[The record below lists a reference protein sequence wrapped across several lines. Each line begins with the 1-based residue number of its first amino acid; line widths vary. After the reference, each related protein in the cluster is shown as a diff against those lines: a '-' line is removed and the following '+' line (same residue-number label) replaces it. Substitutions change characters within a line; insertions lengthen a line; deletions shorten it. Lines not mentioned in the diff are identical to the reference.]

1 MPDVASSP
9 LDLSRAPP
17 DVRVLSV
24 ADLKDALAKGVAD
37 FRANPTHVIFLV
49 LVYPFAGLLIAR
61 LTADANL
68 MPLFYPMAAGFALL
82 GPLAALGLYEMSRQ
96 RELGRE
102 PHWSDALG
110 VLKSPA
116 IWSIAAMGGVLAG
129 IFVAWLFAAR
139 WLAGAMIGDTLD
151 DPAAMSSYMG
161 FVSQILSS
169 PAGWGLVLAGNF
181 LGLLFA
187 VAAFSISVVSFPLML
202 DRHTGYAVAMAT
214 SLRAVAKNPVVLGL
228 WGLFIALALALGT
241 LPFFI
246 GLALVIPVLGHASWH
261 LYRKVVV

>member
-1 MPDVASSP
+1 MPDVATSP
-9 LDLSRAPP
+9 LDFSQSLPE
-17 DVRVLSV
+17 VRSISV
-24 ADLKDALAKGVAD
+24 ADLKDALAKGVDD

-49 LVYPFAGLLIAR
+49 LVYPLAGLLIAR
-61 LTADANL
+61 MSADANL

-96 RELGRE
+96 REMGRE
-102 PHWSDALG
+102 PHWRDALG
-110 VLKSPA
+110 VLNSPA

-139 WLAGAMIGDTLD
+139 WLAGVMIGDVID
-151 DPAAMSSYMG
+151 NPATMASYGG
-161 FVSQILSS
+161 FLSQILST
-169 PAGWGLVLAGNF
+169 PAGWGLVVAGNM
-181 LGLLFA
+181 LGLAFA

-202 DRHTGYAVAMAT
+202 DRHTGYAAAMAT
-214 SLRAVAKNPVVLGL
+214 SLRAVAKNPIVLGL

-241 LPFFI
+241 LPVFI

-261 LYRKVVV
+261 LYRRVVV

>member
-1 MPDVASSP
+1 MPDIASSP
-9 LDLSRAPP
+9 LDISHAPP

-24 ADLKDALAKGVAD
+24 ADLKDALARGVDD

-61 LTADANL
+61 MTADANL

-82 GPLAALGLYEMSRQ
+82 GPLAALGLYETSRR
-96 RELGRE
+96 RETGRE
-102 PHWSDALG
+102 PHWRDALG

-139 WLAGAMIGDTLD
+139 WLAGAMIGDVMD
-151 DPAAMSSYMG
+151 DPAAMASYG
-161 FVSQILSS
+161 DFLHAIVAS
-169 PAGWGLVLAGNF
+169 PAGWALFAASNF
-181 LGLLFA
+181 VGLLFA
-187 VAAFSISVVSFPLML
+187 IAAFSISVVSFPLML
-202 DRHTGYAVAMAT
+202 DRHTGYAAAMAT
-214 SLRAVAKNPVVLGL
+214 SLRAVAKNPMVLGL